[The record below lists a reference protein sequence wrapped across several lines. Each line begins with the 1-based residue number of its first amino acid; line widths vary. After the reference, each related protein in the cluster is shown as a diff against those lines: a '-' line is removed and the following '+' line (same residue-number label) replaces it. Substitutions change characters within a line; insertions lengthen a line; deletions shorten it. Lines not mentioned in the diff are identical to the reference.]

1 MLTQLFGLH
10 FWLNKYRFSENQEK
24 RTSRKYVGLN
34 EYCRSDESKFEHVG
48 EKGIKLILCGII
60 MLCDHSDV
68 PYNFISLCFT
78 ANKTNKWPD

>member
-10 FWLNKYRFSENQEK
+10 FRLNKYSFSENQEK

-34 EYCRSDESKFEHVG
+34 EYCRSDESKFYVW
-48 EKGIKLILCGII
+48 EKGIKLILCGLI